1 MMFFNISIHRYFEFT
16 MTAAII
22 VNTFLLALDRYP
34 ISPDAAGILEDFN
47 EILTWVFIVE
57 MAIKNLGHG
66 IKGYVKDSFNIFDGT
81 VVLISVFE
89 MLMAAIVDGGMG
101 SGGAVSSLRAV
112 RLLRVFKL
120 ARSWTSFRDLLA
132 KMIDTAKDI
141 NYFALLMFIF
151 MFIFTLL
158 GMELFAYKVKYND
171 EDKTTALK
179 LKDPQWD
186 SGFHPRLN
194 FNDFPQ
200 GFTTI
205 FIVFIGEDWN
215 SVMYDHVRAVGWI
228 SIGFF
233 VPIFIMGNLV
243 MLNLFLAILLKNFEE
258 PPEKE
263 DPIIEDENEPSMF

>member
-1 MMFFNISIHRYFEFT
+1 
-16 MTAAII
+16 MTVAII

-34 ISPDAAGILEDFN
+34 ISKKDQTMLEDFN
-47 EILTWVFIVE
+47 VVLTWVFIVE
-57 MAIKNLGHG
+57 MFIKINGFG
-66 IKGYVKDSFNIFDGT
+66 IKGYLSDSFNIFDGT
-81 VVLISVFE
+81 VVMISVFE
-89 MLMAAIVDGGMG
+89 MILEAVLGGFKA
-101 SGGAVSSLRAV
+101 GGAVSSLRAV

-132 KMIDTAKDI
+132 KMIDTAFDI

-158 GMELFAYKVKYND
+158 GMELFAYKIKFVD
-171 EDKTTALK
+171 ADKTTASK
-179 LKDPQWD
+179 PTDKNWAKAIP
-186 SGFHPRLN
+186 PRTN
-194 FNDFPQ
+194 FNDFFQ

-215 SVMYDHVRAVGWI
+215 SVMYDHVRCMGWI
-228 SIGFF
+228 SVGFF
-233 VPIFIMGNLV
+233 IPIFIIGNLI

-263 DPIIEDENEPSMF
+263 DPPPPEDLNKPGFFSTMMSSLK